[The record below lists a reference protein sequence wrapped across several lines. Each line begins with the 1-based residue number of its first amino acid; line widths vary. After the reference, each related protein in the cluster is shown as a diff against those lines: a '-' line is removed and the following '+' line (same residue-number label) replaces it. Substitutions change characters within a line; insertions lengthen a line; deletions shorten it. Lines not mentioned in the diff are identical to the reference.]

1 MKKLVLLVLL
11 LAVFTF
17 PLAAYAETEY
27 VIKDI
32 QVVNNDK
39 LSENEILCLIPE
51 LKPGKIADIKKVSE
65 QVQLANTSNNVKLN
79 VNLVPV
85 GEEYIAKITV
95 QEGEKDFIFT
105 SVENTGNDYT
115 GKSRLVLGYVDNNLS
130 GKQDLFGVTAVTSP
144 DKMDKMLQLG
154 AFYRVLLPKQGDS
167 MYFTAS
173 YADSKLGIVQEY
185 SGFGN
190 LSAKGKGYAIGSHY
204 VHNVRLLPNERA
216 NLDFGIDYTSY
227 KNNTDLNILGITL
240 PSHTKVNALKASLTW
255 NHSKSLENQAWA
267 YSVGVSQN
275 LKGDAED
282 YQMARYGSEDKFT
295 ILTGSVNYKA
305 KTKSDWMVC
314 ASAFGQ
320 YTNDDLV
327 YPEQMS
333 LGGLYTVRGF
343 KQNIIQ
349 GDKALCGKLEIYTPE
364 FAKNQRLL
372 AFYDIGTVKNNHAF
386 NAGELSSETISGAGI
401 GWRYTDSKNGLA
413 IGLDYGFALKEPSF
427 DVDDGRGYFSVMK
440 KF

>member
-1 MKKLVLLVLL
+1 MKKIILIVLL
-11 LAVFTF
+11 LMVFAF
-17 PLAAYAETEY
+17 PLAAYADTEY
-27 VIKDI
+27 IIKEV
-32 QVVNNDK
+32 QAVNNEK
-39 LSENEILCLIPE
+39 LSEDEILRLVPE
-51 LKPGKIADIKKVSE
+51 LKAGKSADIKKVSE

-85 GEEYIAKITV
+85 GEEYIALIAV
-95 QEGEKDFIFT
+95 QEGEKDFVFT
-105 SVENTGNDYT
+105 SIENTGNDYT

-130 GKQDLFGVTAVTSP
+130 GKQDLFGLTAVTSP

-185 SGFGN
+185 PGYGS
-190 LSAKGKGYAIGSHY
+190 LSAKGKGYAVGSHY
-204 VHNVRLLPNERA
+204 VHNVRLLPNEKA
-216 NLDFGIDYTSY
+216 NVDFGLDYTSY
-227 KNNTDLNILGITL
+227 KNNIDLNTLGGTE
-240 PSHTKVNALKASLTW
+240 PHHTKVNALKASLTW
-255 NHSKSLENQAWA
+255 NQSKSLENQAWA
-267 YSVGVSQN
+267 YSVGISQN
-275 LKGDAED
+275 LKGDKED
-282 YQMARYGSEDKFT
+282 YQLARYGSEDKFT
-295 ILTGSVNYKA
+295 ILTGSFNYKV
-305 KTKSDWMVC
+305 KTKSDWRLFVR
-314 ASAFGQ
+314 AFGQ

-333 LGGLYTVRGF
+333 LGGMYTVRGF
-343 KQNIIQ
+343 KQDIIQ

-372 AFYDIGTVKNNHAF
+372 AFYDIGTVKNNHL

-401 GWRYTDSKNGLA
+401 GWRYTDSKNNLS
-413 IGLDYGFALKEPSF
+413 IGLDYGFALKEPGF
-427 DVDDGRGYFSVMK
+427 DADNGRGYFSVMK